1 MKSLVYLITS
11 SEESL
16 FELVSDGAFCGE
28 GGEGRVGR
36 VSLRDPPA

>member
-11 SEESL
+11 SEESF
-16 FELVSDGAFCGE
+16 FELVSDGAFGGE
-28 GGEGRVGR
+28 GGEERVGR